1 MKGMIKSNDLDA
13 ALDAARKGSEV
24 IKRFRKKKVNIEYKG
39 KHDLVT
45 DADIATEKKIIEV
58 LKCSFPD
65 DEFLAEESSGRG
77 NLPDGR
83 IWIIDPI
90 DGTTNFAYDFPVY
103 CVSVALYENRQPKA
117 GVVIEVNRNEE
128 FSALSGKGAWLNGNP
143 IRVSDLNDPDK
154 ALLGTGFP
162 YNDYSLIDEYISLFR
177 SLTGKVQGVRRPG
190 AATYDLCCVAAG
202 RFQGFY
208 EYSLKAWDVAAA
220 ALIIREAGGVITDWK
235 GEENWLFGERIIA
248 GNEGVHRFL
257 LDEIQKNISAPNL
270 EKQ

>member
-1 MKGMIKSNDLDA
+1 MKGMIKSNDLEA

-24 IKRFRKKKVNIEYKG
+24 IKSYEKHKVNIEYKG

-45 DADIATEKKIIEV
+45 DADVATENKVIET
-58 LKCSFPD
+58 LKNYFPG
-65 DEFLAEESSGRG
+65 DEFLAEESADRED
-77 NLPDGR
+77 LPDGR

-103 CVSVALYENRQPKA
+103 CVSIALYENKKPKA
-117 GVVIEVNRNEE
+117 GVVIEVNRGEE
-128 FSALSGKGAWLNGNP
+128 FTAVDGGGAYLNGKK
-143 IRVSDLNDPDK
+143 IMVSELQDPGK

-162 YNDYSLIDEYISLFR
+162 YNDYSLIDEYFALFR
-177 SLTGKVQGVRRPG
+177 SLTGIVQGIRRPG

-220 ALIIREAGGVITDWK
+220 ALITREAGGVISDWK
-235 GEENWLFGERIIA
+235 GEDNWLFGQRIVA
-248 GNEGVHRFL
+248 GNKGVHRFL
-257 LDEIQKNISAPNL
+257 LDEIQKNISASNL
-270 EKQ
+270 ER

>member
-1 MKGMIKSNDLDA
+1 MIHDKDLGA
-13 ALDAARKGSEV
+13 ALEAARQGMEV
-24 IKRFRKKKVNIEYKG
+24 IKEFRRKKKVNIEYKG

-45 DADIATEKKIIEV
+45 DADLATEKKIIEI
-58 LKCSFPD
+58 LHDHFPGD
-65 DEFLAEESSGRG
+65 DILAEESAGRTD
-77 NLPDGR
+77 LSDGR

-90 DGTTNFAYDFPVY
+90 DGTTNFAYDFPLY
-103 CVSVALYENRQPKA
+103 CVSIALYENRLAKT

-128 FSALSGKGAWLNGNP
+128 FTAVRGKGAFLNEQP
-143 IRVSDLNDPDK
+143 IRVSDWHDPDR

-162 YNDYSLIDEYISLFR
+162 YHDYSLLEEYISLFHT
-177 SLTGKVQGVRRPG
+177 LTCKVQGIRRPG

-220 ALIIREAGGVITDWK
+220 SLIIKEAGGIVTDWK
-235 GEENWLFGERIIA
+235 GGEEWLFGERIIA

-257 LDEIQKNISAPNL
+257 LDEINEHISNKHL
-270 EKQ
+270 QI